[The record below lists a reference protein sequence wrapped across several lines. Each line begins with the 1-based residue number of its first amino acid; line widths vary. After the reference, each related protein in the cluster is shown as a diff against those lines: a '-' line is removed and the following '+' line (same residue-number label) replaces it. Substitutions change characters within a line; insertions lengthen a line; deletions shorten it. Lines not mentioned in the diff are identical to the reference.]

1 MPRRFRFDAVTFDC
15 WQTLIFD
22 DQPRGHQPA
31 RGRVDVLCEWTQKPR
46 EQVASALAAGWAE
59 HQKAWHRRQ
68 VFAGPEITRH
78 VLAALDV
85 TLTPSRVDELVRVL
99 EDEITDHRIVAAE
112 GARAILEAL
121 REDGVRIALICDTG
135 FSPGRVVRQL
145 LQRVGLLEFL
155 EVQIFSDEIRVPKP
169 HPLAFHSALRG
180 LGVEAKR
187 AVHVGDL
194 RRSDI
199 AGARDVGMISARF
212 AGLNDDADANAG
224 ASGAGVI
231 DCAGAGC
238 HPVCPRPEADVVVTD
253 YTDLTT
259 WLTNASG
266 ASRK

>member
-1 MPRRFRFDAVTFDC
+1 MPRRCRFEAVTFDC

-22 DQPRGHQPA
+22 DQPHGHQPA

-59 HQKAWHRRQ
+59 HQRAWHRRQ

-85 TLTPSRVDELVRVL
+85 TMAPTRVDELVRVL
-99 EDEITDHRIVAAE
+99 EDEITGHRIVATN
-112 GARAILEAL
+112 GAREILEAL
-121 REDGVRIALICDTG
+121 RADGVRVALICDTG

-145 LQRVGLLEFL
+145 LERVGLLEFL

-169 HPLAFHSALRG
+169 HPRAFHTALQG
-180 LGVEAKR
+180 LDVDPQR
-187 AVHVGDL
+187 AAHVGDL

-199 AGARDVGMISARF
+199 AGARDVGMTTVRF

-231 DCAGAGC
+231 DCISAGC
-238 HPVCPRPEADVVVTD
+238 NPTCPRPEAHVVITS
-253 YTDLTT
+253 YNDLAT
-259 WLTNASG
+259 WLATSDHPKA
-266 ASRK
+266 